1 MKLFAIAI
9 FLIIFTA
16 CTDFPDPENTP
27 VESYSFSN
35 NGLDR
40 KGFAN
45 DYISDSLLINV
56 RDNYQ
61 GLYLPGFQVL
71 FEVTEG
77 GGEVDNT
84 EIYTD
89 AQGNA
94 YTRWK
99 LGTSGTEQL
108 VEAQIFNP
116 SGKYLAT
123 VPFRA
128 IGFLPGAWNTVTLQ
142 PDLSFSDMAADSLN
156 EVTFAIGG
164 SGLYIQGERYFDWYY
179 STSYNLNSPRR
190 IILGTDQKF
199 YVSTW
204 YGQLFKSPDHGA
216 TWQECTKPWPDHSY
230 YFFMTLTKDNYIWAT
245 ASGRPLR
252 CSRDGGKTWTDASE
266 GLPAEELL
274 GDIYRLTDGTL
285 FFLSLNCNL
294 SKSVDDGNTWTSV
307 IVTGYP
313 LKLYV
318 TENDELILFTQQ
330 AGISILKSTDKG
342 EHFIKKY
349 SVWPAFGTL
358 MDHTVYKRGN
368 TYYILI
374 PGYGILQTTDF
385 EKFDTI
391 FNNDAVND
399 MFMDDEGVIIARE
412 LYGQQVHYRDTNQK

>member
-1 MKLFAIAI
+1 MKLVALGI
-9 FLIIFTA
+9 FLTIFTA
-16 CTDFPDPENTP
+16 CADFPDPENTP
-27 VESYSFSN
+27 VESYSFNN

-56 RDNYQ
+56 RDSYQ
-61 GLYLPGFQVL
+61 GICLPGFLVL
-71 FEVTEG
+71 FEVTKG

-84 EIYTD
+84 EIFTD
-89 AQGNA
+89 GQGNA

-128 IGFLPGAWNTVTLQ
+128 IGFLPGAWNTVSFQ
-142 PDLSFSDMAADSLN
+142 PDLSFSDMAADTIN
-156 EVTFAIGG
+156 GVTLAIGQG
-164 SGLYIQGERYFDWYY
+164 GIYEQGERYFDWNLTAYN
-179 STSYNLNSPRR
+179 NLNGPRR
-190 IILGTDQKF
+190 IILGADQKL

-204 YGQLFKSPDHGA
+204 YGQLFKSSDKGVS
-216 TWQECTKPWPDHSY
+216 WQECNRPWPDHSY
-230 YFFMTLTKDNYIWAT
+230 YFFMTLTHDNSIWVT
-245 ASGRPLR
+245 AIGKSLR
-252 CSRDGGKTWTDASE
+252 CSRDGGETWTDASA

-285 FFLSLNCNL
+285 FFLSLNCHLN
-294 SKSVDDGNTWTSV
+294 KSVDDGHTWTSV
-307 IVTGYP
+307 SVSNYP
-313 LKLYV
+313 IKLYV
-318 TENDELILFTQQ
+318 TDNDELILFNQE

-342 EHFIKKY
+342 EHFIKKH

-358 MDHTVYKRGN
+358 MDHTVYKRGR

-374 PGYGILQTTDF
+374 PGYGILLTTDF
-385 EKFDTI
+385 EKFETI
-391 FNNDAVND
+391 FNSDAVND

-412 LYGQQVHYRDTNQK
+412 LGGQQVHYRDIHQK

>member
-1 MKLFAIAI
+1 MKLFALAI
-9 FLIIFTA
+9 FLTIFTA
-16 CTDFPDPENTP
+16 CVDFPDPENTP

-35 NGLDR
+35 NGMDR

-45 DYISDSLLINV
+45 DYISDSLLINI

-61 GLYLPGFQVL
+61 GVYMPGFQVL

-89 AQGNA
+89 FQGNA

-108 VEAQIFNP
+108 VEAQIYSP
-116 SGKYLAT
+116 AGKYLAT
-123 VPFRA
+123 IPFRA
-128 IGFLPGAWNTVTLQ
+128 VGFLPGAWNTVTLQ

-156 EVTFAIGG
+156 EVTFAIGS

-179 STSYNLNSPRR
+179 STSYNINSPRR

-199 YVSTW
+199 YLSTW
-204 YGQLFKSPDHGA
+204 YGQLFKSSDHGA
-216 TWQECTKPWPDHSY
+216 TWQESTKPWPDHSY
-230 YFFMTLTKDNYIWAT
+230 YYFMTLTKDNYIWAT

-252 CSRDGGKTWTDASE
+252 CSRDGGVTWTDASA
-266 GLPAEELL
+266 GLQSEELL

-285 FFLSLNCNL
+285 FFLSLNCHL
-294 SKSVDDGNTWTSV
+294 YKSVDDGHTWTGISV
-307 IVTGYP
+307 SGYP

-318 TENDELILFTQQ
+318 TEKDEIILFNQE
-330 AGISILKSTDKG
+330 AGISIVKSTDKG
-342 EHFIKKY
+342 ENFLKKH

-358 MDHTVYKRGN
+358 MDHTVYKRGG

-374 PGYGILQTTDF
+374 PGYGILVTDDF
-385 EKFDTI
+385 ERFETI
-391 FNNDAVND
+391 FNSDAVND

-412 LYGQQVHYRDTNQK
+412 LGGQQVHYRDTQ